1 MGSTHLYNGNLISG
15 ERRKSVFG
23 TPTSLLKLPWVNITL
38 NFSPRT
44 AETSS
49 LVVVLP
55 LVPVIPTTGIS
66 KCRRC
71 SRASSL
77 KVVRQ
82 SLRGCSAR
90 RPPWHTLF
98 HPQSHRH
105 SLSPKPCRQTCCI
118 KRCALQ
124 SQEDAALWQSRLS
137 VVITGCAW

>member
-1 MGSTHLYNGNLISG
+1 MSPGWEAPISTTAISFSG
-15 ERRKSVFG
+15 ERRKRVFG

-66 KCRRC
+66 KWRRC

-82 SLRGCSAR
+82 SSTRM
-90 RPPWHTLF
+90 
-98 HPQSHRH
+98 
-105 SLSPKPCRQTCCI
+105 
-118 KRCALQ
+118 
-124 SQEDAALWQSRLS
+124 
-137 VVITGCAW
+137 